1 MHSIAAWILVFT
13 AWTSCT
19 LFSTPAYAG
28 MIATPRSES
37 SEPAREALGKAVLEK
52 ATELGIRDRI
62 PEKAIA
68 TASVAQLSLL
78 ASAMSTSARAGQ
90 VEFVIAAVC
99 VVLLVVFLLIIL
111 SPSGSSEPAPPPAPP
126 RDPVP
131 AIRNCA
137 IKIVTNVYFSYTPKD
152 EGGARQTTMRIVH
165 DRLNELG
172 APDGN
177 TFTEAQGEA
186 PNFHV
191 NITIHNDGTDH
202 FSATLSLSG
211 WGWGDICTV
220 GSGEY
225 KFSSEGAP
233 EMIYKV
239 VDSAYGWIHN
249 GWHENR

>member
-1 MHSIAAWILVFT
+1 MRTVASWVLVFA

-19 LFSTPAYAG
+19 LFSTPAFAG
-28 MIATPRSES
+28 MVATPRSES
-37 SEPAREALGKAVLEK
+37 SEPGRDALARAVLER
-52 ATELGIRDRI
+52 AAQLGVKDRI
-62 PEKAIA
+62 PAAVLA
-68 TASVAQLSLL
+68 TASVAQLSIL
-78 ASAMSTSARAGQ
+78 ADSMGTRSHAGQ

-131 AIRNCA
+131 AIRNTA
-137 IKIVTNVYFSYTPKD
+137 IKIVTNVYFSYSPKD
-152 EGGARQTTMRIVH
+152 EGGARQTTMRIVL
-165 DRLNELG
+165 DRLNQLG
-172 APDGN
+172 QPDGN
-177 TFTEAQGEA
+177 TFSECQGEA
-186 PNFHV
+186 PNFYV

-202 FSATLSLSG
+202 FSATLSMSG

>member
-1 MHSIAAWILVFT
+1 MRTVASWVLVFA

-19 LFSTPAYAG
+19 LFSTPAFAG
-28 MIATPRSES
+28 MVATPRSES
-37 SEPAREALGKAVLEK
+37 AEPGRDALAKAVLER
-52 ATELGIRDRI
+52 AAQLGVKDRI
-62 PEKAIA
+62 PVAALA
-68 TASVAQLSLL
+68 TASVAQLSIL
-78 ASAMSTSARAGQ
+78 ADAMSTGSRAGQ

-99 VVLLVVFLLIIL
+99 VVLFVLFLIIIL

-131 AIRNCA
+131 AIRNVA
-137 IKIVTNVYFSYTPKD
+137 IKIVTNVYFSYSPKD
-152 EGGARQTTMRIVH
+152 EGGARQTTMRIVL
-165 DRLNELG
+165 DRLNQLG
-172 APDGN
+172 QPDGN
-177 TFTEAQGEA
+177 TFSECQGEA
-186 PNFHV
+186 PNFYF

-202 FSATLSLSG
+202 FSATLAMSG

-249 GWHENR
+249 GWHESR